1 MRRKGRYMRAA
12 EEITNSTATGPGPG
26 IPVTRPLDCQPVS
39 DRGGALIP
47 FPFPLPQPQRR
58 RSTGCALIPV
68 SNHLRLRFI
77 PRYYSHL
84 TSFTLPLHMLAA
96 ISPPAHDFSQSMPYS
111 HTRTTSRSTLP
122 DLSSPAET
130 KTCPGCQQT
139 VMDDNGGVVIAF
151 G

>member
-1 MRRKGRYMRAA
+1 MRAA
-12 EEITNSTATGPGPG
+12 EGNKTQLRRGSWQRSHGTALT
-26 IPVTRPLDCQPVS
+26 CQQEARYIKP
-39 DRGGALIP
+39 RRRLLFT

-58 RSTGCALIPV
+58 RFTGCALIPV
-68 SNHLRLRFI
+68 SNHLRLRLRSL

-84 TSFTLPLHMLAA
+84 TSFTSSLHMLAA
-96 ISPPAHDFSQSMPYS
+96 ISPPAHDLSQSMPYS
-111 HTRTTSRSTLP
+111 HSRTASRSALP